1 MMGYLGSFHARIW
14 NQKHYFCF
22 ETAAGEIFSKK
33 EEFIRCIC
41 TFKESFLLSPLGCYM
56 MGLRK
61 LDIEELLLKVVQSSV
76 YRNG

>member
-14 NQKHYFCF
+14 NQKHYFYF
-22 ETAAGEIFSKK
+22 ETAAGEIFRKK

-56 MGLRK
+56 MGF
-61 LDIEELLLKVVQSSV
+61 EETRYRRVVA
-76 YRNG
+76 